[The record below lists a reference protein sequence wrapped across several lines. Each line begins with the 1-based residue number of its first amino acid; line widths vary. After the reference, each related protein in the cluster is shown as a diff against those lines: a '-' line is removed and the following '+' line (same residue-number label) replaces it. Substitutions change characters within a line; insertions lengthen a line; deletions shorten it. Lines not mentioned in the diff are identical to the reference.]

1 MVSVLL
7 LNFRQGIPVIKYCGC
22 GCLVRFCG
30 TTLSYWNLHFIG
42 SKFCFVDDSQLPSQ
56 RVLSQSVMST
66 SNSSQSRGHETM
78 KWNIDILIFCRI
90 ILLNNAFS
98 SSHSLLFYTAGGLCL
113 TLGSFCPSEILL
125 RRVIFFYPH
134 MQGILGTIYTLN
146 VIWKTLHM
154 LRELYEQ

>member
-1 MVSVLL
+1 M
-7 LNFRQGIPVIKYCGC
+7 IKYCGC

-30 TTLSYWNLHFIG
+30 TTLSYWNLHFTG

-125 RRVIFFYPH
+125 RRVIFFLSPNIRYYVYFKCH
-134 MQGILGTIYTLN
+134 LENCSHAQRVLWA
-146 VIWKTLHM
+146 VIF
-154 LRELYEQ
+154 RQ